1 SPKYLYAPR
10 RSHWPRPT
18 LPSFRGVV
26 TPNIPP
32 RVKIRPRTFCQWK
45 SPPALICSTWTSFD
59 RKISVDPPSVSSF
72 GWLKLLT
79 KSVSSLI
86 SGVKNFES
94 HTASLLWGLPFIQL
108 QSAKAKGSDLAGFS
122 GLVAGGADVDWS
134 CGGAGPAAAA
144 GSAGVGAESVAF
156 ARPTGISVVVPRA
169 FSSASS
175 SST

>member
-45 SPPALICSTWTSFD
+45 SPPKLICSTWTSFD
-59 RKISVDPPSVSSF
+59 RKISVDPPSVSSL

-86 SGVKNFES
+86 SGVKNLES
-94 HTASLLWGLPFIQL
+94 HTTSLLCGLPFIQL
-108 QSAKAKGSDLAGFS
+108 QSANAKGSDLAGFS

-134 CGGAGPAAAA
+134 CGGAGPAVAAV
-144 GSAGVGAESVAF
+144 SAGVGAKVGAGVGAGSVAF
-156 ARPTGISVVVPRA
+156 ARPAGMSVVVPR
-169 FSSASS
+169 
-175 SST
+175 